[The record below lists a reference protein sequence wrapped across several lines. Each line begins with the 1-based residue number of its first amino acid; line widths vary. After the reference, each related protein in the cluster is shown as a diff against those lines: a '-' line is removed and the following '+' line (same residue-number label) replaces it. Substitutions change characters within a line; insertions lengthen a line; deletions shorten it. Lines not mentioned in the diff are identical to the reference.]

1 MFPGLFGVE
10 RHRALTS
17 FLYNLIGQGI
27 RFMRN
32 YVKLIAWRMGM
43 EISRDVYLLT
53 KKYPKDEVYGLVS
66 QTKRAA
72 TGVPANIAEGM
83 GREHRNDT
91 IRFLFIA
98 RGSLYELD
106 TLLMIALSIGIITK
120 EEYKIIS
127 DKIEKAYMTLNGLI
141 KYFKKGNLV

>member
-1 MFPGLFGVE
+1 
-10 RHRALTS
+10 
-17 FLYNLIGQGI
+17 
-27 RFMRN
+27 MRN

-106 TLLMIALSIGIITK
+106 MLLMIALSIGIITK